1 LPVSDPSLEQLVWR
15 ARGGDVEAFGRVY
28 AATADRVFALCL
40 RMTADRALAEE
51 LLQDVFVRAWHA
63 LASFRGDSAFTTW
76 LHRIAVNVVL
86 ERQRHDQ
93 RRHAAEHAAGAMTDD
108 TVTDPHELR
117 RDLDEAIAA
126 LPPGIRRA
134 FVLRDVEGFSYREIA
149 EQTGLAEGTL
159 RAQVHRARQ
168 LLMEALG

>member
-1 LPVSDPSLEQLVWR
+1 MTAPSLEQLVWR
-15 ARGGDVEAFGRVY
+15 AHGGDVEAFAALH
-28 AATADRVFALCL
+28 AATADRIFALCV

-51 LLQDVFVRAWHA
+51 LLQDVYVRAWQG
-63 LASFRGDSAFTTW
+63 LASFRGEAAVTTW

-86 ERQRHDQ
+86 ERQRQDA
-93 RRHAAEHAAGAMTDD
+93 RRHDAELAITMLRPD
-108 TVTDPHELR
+108 TT
-117 RDLDEAIAA
+117 RDAPEVRLDLETAIAA

-134 FVLRDVEGFSYREIA
+134 FVLRDIEGFSYREMA

>member
-1 LPVSDPSLEQLVWR
+1 MNEPSLEQLVWR
-15 ARGGDVEAFGRVY
+15 ARGGDVEAFGRVH
-28 AATADRVFALCL
+28 AATADRIFALCL
-40 RMTADRALAEE
+40 RMTADRGLAEE
-51 LLQDVFVRAWHA
+51 LLQDVFVRAWQG
-63 LASFRGDSAFTTW
+63 LASFRGESAFTTW

-86 ERQRHDQ
+86 ERQRQDA
-93 RRHAAEHAAGAMTDD
+93 RRHDAEQATGSWTEESTRDA
-108 TVTDPHELR
+108 HELR

-126 LPPGIRRA
+126 LPPGVRRA

-168 LLMEALG
+168 LLMEALE